1 MIIRGDKMQSLIE
14 EMYYGNISPMDRSV
28 VKGGRYAHLT
38 ALIRRHEDEL
48 LASFSGEQKEAWEKY
63 DDCISELES
72 INEVE
77 IFRLGFKI
85 GFRLC
90 SEAMCDVEEILEP
103 KME

>member
-14 EMYYGNISPMDRSV
+14 ELYYGNICPMDRSV
-28 VKGGRYAHLT
+28 VRGGQYAHLT

-48 LASFSGEQKEAWEKY
+48 LTSFSGEQKEAWIKY
-63 DDCISELES
+63 DDCISELEN
-72 INEVE
+72 INEVAV
-77 IFRLGFKI
+77 FRLGFKI

-90 SEAMCDVEEILEP
+90 AEAMRDVEEILEP

>member
-14 EMYYGNISPMDRSV
+14 EMYYGNICPADRSAV
-28 VKGGRYAHLT
+28 RGGQYAHLA
-38 ALIRRHEDEL
+38 ALVRRHEDEL
-48 LASFSGEQKEAWEKY
+48 LASFTGKQKEVWMKY
-63 DDCISELES
+63 DDCISELEN
-72 INEVE
+72 INEVGV
-77 IFRLGFKI
+77 FRLGFKI